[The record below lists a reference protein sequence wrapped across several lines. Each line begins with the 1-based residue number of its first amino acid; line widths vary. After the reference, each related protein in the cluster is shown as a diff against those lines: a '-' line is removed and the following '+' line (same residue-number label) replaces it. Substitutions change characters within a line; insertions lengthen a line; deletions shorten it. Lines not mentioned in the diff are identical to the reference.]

1 MSSLLLGNAA
11 LTENF
16 VFCSLLLCLHFC
28 PVHVFVLPFLFL
40 FTPPPPHP
48 RSSSVGDAP
57 SPHLA
62 AVSTA
67 GPHRETVSAA
77 VRQTADGALRSEASV
92 LKQSKKKKLSSDA
105 LKVFMGEKEG
115 QIL

>member
-1 MSSLLLGNAA
+1 MSSLLLGNVA

-16 VFCSLLLCLHFC
+16 VFCSLLLCLNFC
-28 PVHVFVLPFLFL
+28 SVHVSVLPFPFL
-40 FTPPPPHP
+40 FASPPPHP

-57 SPHLA
+57 STHLP

-77 VRQTADGALRSEASV
+77 VRQTADGAMKSEASV
-92 LKQSKKKKLSSDA
+92 LKQRKKLSSDA
-105 LKVFMGEKEG
+105 LKAFMGEKEG